1 MPKSK
6 DRILVTGA
14 SGFLGAWVVREL
26 VRRDVSCVLFDR
38 DPELRRL
45 DDLIPGRPDGI
56 PVETGDIADLPTV
69 LDVVRR
75 HQPTAVIH
83 LAALQMPFC
92 KPNPMNGAR
101 VNVLGTLT
109 VFEAARQLESI
120 RQIVYASSA
129 AVIGPEDFYE
139 GRTVTDE
146 SPLAPATHYGV
157 FKQANEGA
165 ARVYFQ
171 DHGVSSIG
179 LRPWTVYGL
188 GRDQGLTS
196 DATRAIKAA
205 LLGRPYTLRYS
216 GRNALQFARDV
227 AAAFV
232 LCALD
237 SRKVGRTFNLR
248 GDVIEMADFIR
259 TLEELLPQS
268 KGLIQLSGGPIPVA
282 CDLDDAELR
291 RFLPALPRTPLAQG
305 IDQTIADFRRLQ
317 QAGRLT
323 THDLENS

>member
-1 MPKSK
+1 MPHSK

-26 VRRDVSCVLFDR
+26 VRRDIRCVLFDR

-45 DDLIPGRPDGI
+45 DDLVPGRPDDI

-69 LDVVRR
+69 LGVVRR
-75 HQPTAVIH
+75 HKPTAVIH

-92 KPNPMNGAR
+92 RPNPMNGAR
-101 VNVLGTLT
+101 VNVLGTLA
-109 VFEAARQLESI
+109 VFEAARQLDSI
-120 RQIVYASSA
+120 RQVVYASSA
-129 AVIGPEDFYE
+129 AVIGPEEYYQ
-139 GRTVTDE
+139 GKTVTDDA
-146 SPLAPATHYGV
+146 PLAPATHYGV

-232 LCALD
+232 LSALD
-237 SRKVGRTFNLR
+237 SRQVGKTFNLR
-248 GDVIEMADFIR
+248 GDVVEMADFIR

-268 KGLIQLSGGPIPVA
+268 KGL
-282 CDLDDAELR
+282 
-291 RFLPALPRTPLAQG
+291 PR
-305 IDQTIADFRRLQ
+305 
-317 QAGRLT
+317 AG
-323 THDLENS
+323 